1 MDFLKQVAIS
11 DETIKKMIENNSQQ
25 CLFNLECNQEEC
37 LKIIQFMNN
46 IGIKTVDELLIQV
59 PEIFIQSLSL
69 FMKKLAR
76 YNILEVIKT
85 VNDEPL
91 LIEKYLGNIKEA

>member
-1 MDFLKQVAIS
+1 MEFLKQVAIS

-25 CLFNLECNQEEC
+25 CLFNLECNQDEC

-91 LIEKYLGNIKEA
+91 LIEKYLGNIREA